1 METQTPKD
9 KDSAIPVIPCWLC
22 GEAVE
27 VKFSKKDKP
36 YLVCQSCGVQSFIRY
51 DKAEKLLIA
60 KIKQYRE
67 GK

>member
-1 METQTPKD
+1 METQAIKAKD
-9 KDSAIPVIPCWLC
+9 NAVPIIPCWLC

-36 YLVCQSCGVQSFIRY
+36 YLVCKSCGVQTFIRY
-51 DKAEKLLIA
+51 DKAEELLID